1 MSALT
6 TRQWTIEEWLGSES
20 AWSALL
26 ARSSADPLYL
36 SWRWLTLW
44 WRHYGERL
52 NLTANI
58 LAFYRG
64 DTLVGVAPFYLR
76 SVVRARFVRTRS
88 VQIMGLAWRD
98 AVPLISEYLDV
109 IAAAEDIDEVRDE
122 CARALLAQAD
132 WTELVIGFTSAARQ
146 WREAVAKAAGSGRI
160 YAREMDRSV
169 SYHAD
174 LRLGFA
180 PYLKELGQ
188 STRRS
193 IWNLRRR
200 LSEEHGEVSF
210 EFLGAAEIAD
220 GFADLNR
227 LHELRWKRLAFPGE
241 RLQFHADYAA
251 SLAANGELA
260 FSRLRVAGKVV
271 SVLYDIRKGT
281 TQYNMKMGFD
291 PDFSTRL
298 SLGLVHFGYAMEAAA
313 ERGVTVYDFLA
324 GLGQS
329 FDFKRNLGQLRRDL
343 SCVQFLRGG
352 MLPVIYRVR
361 DRLR

>member
-6 TRQWTIEEWLGSES
+6 TRQWSVEEWLGNE
-20 AWSALL
+20 ATWSALL
-26 ARSSADPLYL
+26 SRTSADPLYL

-44 WRHYGERL
+44 WQHYGDRL

-58 LAFYRG
+58 LAIYRG
-64 DTLVGVAPFYLR
+64 ETLVGLAPFYLR
-76 SVVRARFVRTRS
+76 SVVRARFVRARS
-88 VQIMGLAWRD
+88 VQLMGLAWRD
-98 AVPLISEYLDV
+98 SVPLISEYLDV
-109 IAAAEDIDEVRDE
+109 IAAAEDVDEVRDE
-122 CARALLAQAD
+122 CARVLLDQPE
-132 WTELVIGFTSAARQ
+132 WTELVIGFTSAAAK
-146 WREAVAKAAGSGRI
+146 WRAAVEKAAGPGRI
-160 YAREMDRSV
+160 YTRELDRSV

-200 LSEEHGEVSF
+200 LSEEHGAVSF
-210 EFLGAAEIAD
+210 EFLAAEEIAD

-227 LHELRWKRLAFPGE
+227 LHELRWKRPAFPGE
-241 RLQFHADYAA
+241 RLQFHAAYAVG
-251 SLAANGELA
+251 LAANGELA

-281 TQYNMKMGFD
+281 VQYNMKMGFD

-324 GLGQS
+324 GPGQS
-329 FDFKRNLGQLRRDL
+329 FDFKRNLGQLRREL
-343 SCVQFLRGG
+343 SSVQFVRGG
-352 MLPVIYRVR
+352 ILPAIYRLR
-361 DRLR
+361 DRIR